1 MKTATI
7 VAMLA
12 LLGCGCT
19 REHTPPPSSDTVAAL
34 SSQERAWT
42 KAFKNRDRNA
52 LNTILADE
60 FIFTDDEGH
69 VYDKA
74 QYVAA
79 VMDVIRV
86 DSYAV
91 DDTRVESFGDTG
103 VVTGRWT
110 GKMSID
116 GKDASGSFRFTDTF
130 VKRNG
135 QWQVV
140 ASQDTRIA
148 ASQSQ

>member
-1 MKTATI
+1 MIAGL
-7 VAMLA
+7 VVVLA
-12 LLGCGCT
+12 LGNSGCM
-19 REHTPPPSSDTVAAL
+19 REATSQDSSAAAAAL
-34 SSQERAWT
+34 SSQERVWAE
-42 KAFKNRDRNA
+42 AYKNRDRNA
-52 LNTILADE
+52 LNAVLADE

-79 VMDVIRV
+79 VMDVVRV
-86 DSYAV
+86 ESYSV
-91 DDTRVESFGDTG
+91 DDTKIQSFGDTG
-103 VVTGRWT
+103 VVVGRWS

-116 GKDASGSFRFTDTF
+116 GKDASGAFRFTDTF
-130 VKRNG
+130 VRRNG

-140 ASQDTRIA
+140 ASQDTRLP